1 MKNPIRKAV
10 QDLSQSLN
18 PGQSLHLNQGRDQ
31 EPGLGLDQV
40 KDNEAVILL
49 VIYNG
54 K

>member
-10 QDLSQSLN
+10 QDLSLN
-18 PGQSLHLNQGRDQ
+18 PDQSLHLNQGRDQ